1 MYLNL
6 QITSSLDPQV
16 NGFTSHFH
24 FIAVLLSTLT
34 VNKLDNS
41 FLLYQ
46 MLANKLFK
54 EQSAAFDLQLLM
66 LLKHVVA
73 TTLLLSQENIHLSL
87 MECHKTIA

>member
-1 MYLNL
+1 MYLKL
-6 QITSSLDPQV
+6 QITSGLDPQI

-24 FIAVLLSTLT
+24 FFAVLLSTLT
-34 VNKLDNS
+34 VKLNNS

-46 MLANKLFK
+46 MLANKLSK

-66 LLKHVVA
+66 LLKYAVA

-87 MECHKTIA
+87 MECHQTIA